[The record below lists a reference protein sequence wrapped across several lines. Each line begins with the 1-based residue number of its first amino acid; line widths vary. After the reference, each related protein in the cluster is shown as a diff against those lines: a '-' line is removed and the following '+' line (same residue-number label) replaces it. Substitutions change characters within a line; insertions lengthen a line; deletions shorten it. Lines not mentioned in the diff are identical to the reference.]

1 MNFDLNINHYTR
13 EELIDMFD
21 LPPHFDNNVVDIQ
34 ELKLRNSIFKNNKI
48 NKDTQA
54 NTINFLA
61 KAKKVILN
69 LNEYNTKGQNQNED
83 RVGSIV
89 NEQGS
94 IYKLTDSIKD
104 FTMKDSMQ
112 LLEDDTYESQ
122 IPTNTIMEDTGVH
135 PIQTQLTTPRTSSYP
150 SEFYSGILNPL
161 KKRLVRKNVVIDTKF
176 RDNYY
181 NSSSTNFNLNLP
193 TQFKNVV
200 QMQLTEIEFP
210 FYYYAIS
217 AQYGNDFFS
226 ITVDSV
232 SAIVTIP
239 EGNYDPITVT
249 NAVNTAL
256 NNLGHPF
263 SQVAFNVQLGESNI
277 MSSYLIGNNKMFV
290 GPITGS
296 TITSIELN
304 FQTDMF
310 GNPDTGTQLPLKLGW
325 SLGFRNGMY
334 TGSLNYLSE
343 GVIDVLGAKYIY
355 FVVDDHHN
363 NVVKNFYGMLNA
375 SVLNNNIIAKFPV
388 FSVRPF
394 NFFVTASIT
403 NTSSPPREY
412 FGPVDVY
419 GMTIQVMDEY
429 GRIIDLNNM
438 DYSFTLMLTCIYDL

>member
-1 MNFDLNINHYTR
+1 
-13 EELIDMFD
+13 MFG
-21 LPPHFDNNVVDIQ
+21 LPPTFNQQTVDAQ
-34 ELKLRNSIFKNNKI
+34 ELKLRNSIFKNKQI
-48 NKDTQA
+48 NKETQV
-54 NTINFLA
+54 NTINFLT
-61 KAKKVILN
+61 KAKTIILN
-69 LNEYNTKGQNQNED
+69 ENVESKSNNASDIVDEM
-83 RVGSIV
+83 GSL
-89 NEQGS
+89 
-94 IYKLTDSIKD
+94 YKLTDSMAG
-104 FTMKDSMQ
+104 FTMQDSMK
-112 LLEDDTYESQ
+112 LLESDTYTPKQ
-122 IPTNTIMEDTGVH
+122 PHKTIMDGTGVH
-135 PIQTQLTTPRTSSYP
+135 AIQTQLTTPHTSSYP
-150 SEFYSGILNPL
+150 SEFYSGILNPI

-181 NSSSTNFNLNLP
+181 SSSSTNFNLALP
-193 TQFKNVV
+193 TQFKNVM

-217 AQYGNDFFS
+217 TQYGNDFFA
-226 ITVDSV
+226 ITVDGV
-232 SAIVTIP
+232 SAMVTIP

-256 NNLGHPF
+256 TNLGAPF
-263 SQVAFNVQLGESNI
+263 SQVVFNVQLAESNI
-277 MSSYLIGNNKMFV
+277 ISSYLIGNNKMFV
-290 GPITGS
+290 GPAAGS

-304 FQTDMF
+304 FQTDSL

-363 NVVKNFYGMLNA
+363 NVVKNFYGLLNA
-375 SVLNNNIIAKFPV
+375 SVLNNNILAKFPV

-412 FGPVDVY
+412 FGPVDLY

-429 GRIIDLNNM
+429 GRIINLNNM
-438 DYSFTLMLTCIYDL
+438 DYSFTLMLTCIYDI